1 MTVDEFKKMLAELN
15 HQVINFK
22 AIEESL
28 KAKTSTKNVP
38 SKLMINKNK
47 IKEKNRGRYSD
58 KNMGR
63 YK

>member
-28 KAKTSTKNVP
+28 KAKTSTRSVP
-38 SKLMINKNK
+38 SKLMENKNRL
-47 IKEKNRGRYSD
+47 RGRYGD
-58 KNMGR
+58 KNHGR

>member
-28 KAKTSTKNVP
+28 KAKTSIRSVP
-38 SKLMINKNK
+38 SKLMENKNRL
-47 IKEKNRGRYSD
+47 RGRYGD
-58 KNMGR
+58 KNHGR